1 MGNEKNFYYTREE
14 CERHNYNKR
23 NTNPRYK
30 NFNQTHF
37 TAGDPEQ
44 FLRLTRDDRVNCI
57 THSHPF
63 EPKFWNQPTQ
73 FWDGFH
79 NINSETYKNSFN
91 YIFYKFKKGV
101 FIRIRNNHLE
111 TFLPFSNAAF
121 TNEWSGRIE
130 IDKQFK
136 TLDNLLRYTQE
147 KEGRRFNPKRVNRNM
162 NMWYANNCLVRYE
175 FPITEGD
182 SGTVQMKD
190 MFNTLCKTRKV
201 PDMEFFV
208 NRRDFPI
215 ITRNKTEAYDHLF
228 GKNTPLISH
237 NYKKYSP
244 ILSMVTQNTY
254 ADIAIPTWEDWARVS
269 SIQDG
274 KFFPKACKDFRDKF
288 VLDWN
293 KKKSIAVFRGGS
305 TGCGINA
312 SNNMR
317 IKVAEISSKRPKYKG
332 KIILDAG
339 ITSWNMRPRILTT
352 KDGKTIMT
360 AIKNPDDK
368 YKVGFLS
375 PVQQSEYRYIINIDG
390 HTSAYRL
397 SYEMGM
403 GSCILLVDSKY
414 KMWFRDYLVP
424 YKHYIPIKKDLS
436 DLVEKIEWCIDHDD
450 ECKIIAQNA
459 LEFYTQHLN
468 KDGVL
473 DYLEGLLHRLND
485 YTGTYLNILNP
496 QYYSLEI
503 EKKFLEVVHPIS
515 SYKLKKDVNKV
526 LDLQNNYGILEG
538 ISRAIQRNDYDIILE
553 NRLFGNNKVDVFS
566 HDFLNKK
573 RLFAIKVLKNRDYIN
588 EFMHEAF
595 VGLSSMN
602 KIYRKCPIFM
612 YTFLYRDNKLFTE
625 LINGIQMGKWI
636 ESERFSVDKYID
648 ILVEIGNALTI
659 AQEHCRFVHY
669 DLFPWNIIIQ
679 DNDKPRIIDYGK
691 SSVIYKNRFHYLI
704 EPYKT
709 NNIIDIISLLVTSLH
724 IITTKQTLTQ
734 EDTEKII
741 NIANFMSGKYAPNFT
756 SLREIRD
763 FTFSAKKYNNLLTSD
778 KGHLSELSSRDFVK
792 WLKRDTEYIVYE
804 IGNPRFVE
812 DYILAK
818 TDDERYNSFLEV
830 FYRFNTSTLPQ
841 PINLLS
847 VCYVFQELA
856 NSLYWVYELMMQDDK
871 ISELWENASKL
882 LSRVYIEKIIE
893 LLPSEYLQDPLP
905 TLPSNIY
912 SEDVFADNAELLRL
926 KDRYPALMKRYSI
939 DFVEVKN
946 IVTQVM
952 KGDVLSSQHK
962 DYYRFHLSKL
972 LNVNY
977 MDSIAFSGSFKI
989 GLKSITRNLEILEE
1003 KECDTKFI
1011 EEYKHILS

>member
-1 MGNEKNFYYTREE
+1 MGNEKNFYYKRNE
-14 CERHNYNKR
+14 CEHHNYNKH

-44 FLRLTRDDRVNCI
+44 FSRLTRDDRVNCLNTVDI
-57 THSHPF
+57 PES
-63 EPKFWNQPTQ
+63 KFWTKPIS
-73 FWDGFH
+73 FWNGYH
-79 NINSETYKNSFN
+79 NINSETYKNTFN

-101 FIRIRNNHLE
+101 FIRIRNNRLE

-121 TNEWSGRIE
+121 TNEWSNRVK

-136 TLDNLLRYTQE
+136 TIDNLLRYTQE

-162 NMWYANNCLVRYE
+162 SMWYANNCLVRYE

-182 SGTVQMKD
+182 SGTVQIKD
-190 MFNTLCKTRKV
+190 MFDTLCKTRKV
-201 PDMEFFV
+201 QDMEFFV

-215 ITRNKTEAYDHLF
+215 ITHNKTEAYDHIF
-228 GKNTPLISH
+228 GKNTHLVSH

-244 ILSMVTQNTY
+244 ILSMVTREDY

-288 VLDWN
+288 ILNWD

-305 TGCGINA
+305 TGCGINS

-317 IKVAEISSKRPKYKG
+317 IKVGEISSTYPKYKG
-332 KIILDAG
+332 KLILDAG

-360 AIKNPDDK
+360 TIKNPNDNH
-368 YKVGFLS
+368 KVGFLS

-424 YKHYIPIKKDLS
+424 YQHYVPVKKDLS

-450 ECKIIAQNA
+450 ECKQIAQNT
-459 LEFYTQHLN
+459 LEFYKQYLN

-473 DYLEGLLHRLND
+473 DYLEGLLHKLND
-485 YTGTYLNILNP
+485 YTGQYLNILDP
-496 QYYSLEI
+496 LYYSLEI
-503 EKKFLEVVHPIS
+503 EKRFLEVVHPIS
-515 SYKLKKDVNKV
+515 NYKLRNGVNRV
-526 LDLQNNYGILEG
+526 LDIPVNYSILEG
-538 ISRAIQRNDYDIILE
+538 ISRTIQRNDYDIVLE
-553 NRLFGNNKVDVFS
+553 KRLFSNNKVDVFV

-573 RLFAIKVLKNRDYIN
+573 ELFSIKVLKNKEYAN
-588 EFMHEAF
+588 EFAHEAF
-595 VGLSSMN
+595 VGMSSIN
-602 KIYRKCPIFM
+602 KIYRKCPVFM

-625 LINGIQMGKWI
+625 LINGIQMGNWI

-648 ILVEIGNALTI
+648 ILTEISNALTI

-669 DLFPWNIIIQ
+669 DLFPWNIIIEK
-679 DNDKPRIIDYGK
+679 NDRPRIIDYGK
-691 SSVIYKNRFHYLI
+691 SSIIYKNRYHYLI
-704 EPYKT
+704 KPYKT
-709 NNIIDIISLLVTSLH
+709 NNIIDVISLLVTSLH
-724 IITTKQTLTQ
+724 LITTKRTLTTN
-734 EDTEKII
+734 ESEKII
-741 NIANFMSGKYAPNFT
+741 NIANFLSGKYAPRFT
-756 SLREIRD
+756 SIQDIRQ
-763 FTFSAKKYNNLLTSD
+763 FTYIAKKYNNLLTSN
-778 KGHLSELSSRDFVK
+778 KGHLSELSSRDFVI
-792 WLKRDTEYIVYE
+792 WLKRDTEYIIYE
-804 IGNPRFVE
+804 TGNPRFVS

-818 TDDERYNSFLEV
+818 TDDERYMSFLEV

-847 VCYVFQELA
+847 LCYVFQELV
-856 NSLYWVYELMMQDDK
+856 NSLYWVYSLMMKDEK

-882 LSRVYIEKIIE
+882 LYRVYVENIREFK
-893 LLPSEYLQDPLP
+893 PSEYLQDPLP
-905 TLPSNIY
+905 RLPDDLYSNG
-912 SEDVFADNAELLRL
+912 VFADNTELLRL
-926 KDRYPALMKRYSI
+926 RETYPELMRKYTI
-939 DFVEVKN
+939 DFVEVKD
-946 IVTQVM
+946 IVSQVM
-952 KGDVLSSQHK
+952 NGDVMSSPNK

-972 LNVNY
+972 QNVKY
-977 MDSIAFSGSFKI
+977 MDSIAFVGSFNI
-989 GLKSITRNLEILEE
+989 GLQSIARNLEIIE
-1003 KECDTKFI
+1003 KKHCDPNI
-1011 EEYKHILS
+1011 RDEYLRILA